1 MAESSEP
8 ARSAHPPAQ
17 PRAESRDQTLDR
29 VLGESEQVGS
39 DAPRAADPSTR
50 RGFNAA
56 LGRQMLRGGAIGA
69 LAGIVIGVLLRWV
82 APEPI
87 VGWPG
92 GRSFSESEIADW
104 VGWTLALAVA
114 LAIVVMVIAALL
126 HLAREDGRIER
137 EVERATGH
145 PPEGPGRPLDPEHDV
160 REPGRAPR

>member
-17 PRAESRDQTLDR
+17 PHAESREETLDR
-29 VLGESEQVGS
+29 VLAESEQVGG

-50 RGFNAA
+50 RGFNEA
-56 LGRQMLRGGAIGA
+56 LGRQMLRGAIVGAV
-69 LAGIVIGVLLRWV
+69 AGVVIAVLLRWV
-82 APEPI
+82 APAPLT
-87 VGWPG
+87 GWPG
-92 GRSFSESEIADW
+92 GRSFSDSELVNW

-114 LAIVVMVIAALL
+114 LAIVMMVIAAFL

-145 PPEGPGRPLDPEHDV
+145 RPEGPGRPLGPEHDV
-160 REPGRAPR
+160 REPGASR